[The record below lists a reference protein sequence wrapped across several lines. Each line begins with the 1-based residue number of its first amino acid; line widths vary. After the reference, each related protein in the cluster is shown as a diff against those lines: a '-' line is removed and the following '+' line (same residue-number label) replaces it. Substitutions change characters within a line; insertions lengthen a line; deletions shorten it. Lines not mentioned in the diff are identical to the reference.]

1 MLTAVGPEGELQGV
15 QKWFFIDLPLFAR
28 FRRSRDSCRWQ
39 RSAETKS
46 EMAEHSHHHNFSP
59 CFCDLMRLLWSLV
72 VPCVYLSLVLTL
84 LLLLLLLGLRLGLQ
98 GRRRARRAQDG
109 GPAVAFFHPYC
120 NAGGGGER
128 VLWCSLRALMHR
140 YPGISFVVYTGD
152 QGVTGEQIL
161 EGARLRFNISLP
173 RPVTFIFLHHRT
185 LVEAESYPHFT
196 LLGQSVGSMFLGW
209 EALVTF
215 VPDLYVD
222 SMGYAFTLPIF
233 RYLGGCKVASY
244 VHYPTVSTDMLSVVR
259 DRNPRFNNADF
270 ISRNPVLSVLKVVYY
285 CCFALLY
292 GLAGSCS
299 DVVMVNSTWTLGHIL
314 ALWRSPS
321 RTSVVYPPCDVRA
334 FLDVPLED
342 GDEDEGGW
350 DRKCHSIVSVGQ
362 FRPEKDH
369 RLQIAAFHKLLCGK
383 GEGPGGRE
391 ALRLVL
397 IGGCRNPEDEERVR
411 LLRGLCQ
418 ELGVDDR
425 VDFKLNVPFEEL
437 KRELVDAT
445 IGLHTMWNEHF
456 GIGVVECMAAGTVV
470 LAHKSGGP
478 KLDIVV
484 PYDGRQTGFLADSE
498 DSYAAAMATILAL
511 SPAARLEIRRNA
523 RRSVER
529 FSDQEFELCFL
540 AAMESLM
547 SKLGR

>member
-1 MLTAVGPEGELQGV
+1 
-15 QKWFFIDLPLFAR
+15 
-28 FRRSRDSCRWQ
+28 
-39 RSAETKS
+39 
-46 EMAEHSHHHNFSP
+46 MAGHDHHHHHLSL

-72 VPCVYLSLVLTL
+72 VPCAYLSLALTL
-84 LLLLLLLGLRLGLQ
+84 VLLLLLLGVRMWLH
-98 GRRRARRAQDG
+98 GRRKARRAQLG

-128 VLWCSLRALMHR
+128 VLWCSLRTLMHR
-140 YPGISFVVYTGD
+140 YPSTSFVVYTGD

-161 EGARLRFNISLP
+161 EGAQQRFNITLP
-173 RPVTFIFLHHRT
+173 RPVTFVFLRHRV
-185 LVEAESYPHFT
+185 LVEAGSYPHFT
-196 LLGQSVGSMFLGW
+196 LLGQSAGSMFLGW
-209 EALVTF
+209 EALTAF

-259 DRNPRFNNADF
+259 ERNPRFNNADF
-270 ISRNPVLSVLKVVYY
+270 ISRNPMLSAVKVVYY

-299 DVVMVNSTWTLGHIL
+299 DVIMVNSTWTLGHIL

-334 FLDVPLED
+334 FLDVQLEEEEED
-342 GDEDEGGW
+342 DEMEEGWEELGRELGSGEEEEEGGGRGGEH
-350 DRKCHSIVSVGQ
+350 RKCHTIVSVGQ

-369 RLQIAAFHKLLCGK
+369 CLQIRAFRKLLDRR

-391 ALRLVL
+391 SLRLVL
-397 IGGCRNPEDEERVR
+397 IGGCRNQEDEERV
-411 LLRGLCQ
+411 LMLRGLCQ
-418 ELGVDDR
+418 QLDVSDR
-425 VDFKLNVPFEEL
+425 IDFKLNVPFEEL

-456 GIGVVECMAAGTVV
+456 GIGVVECMAAGTIV

-484 PYDGRQTGFLADSE
+484 PYEGGETGFLADSE
-498 DSYAAAMATILAL
+498 DSYAAAMETILLL
-511 SPAARLEIRRNA
+511 SPSARLEMRRNA

-529 FSDQEFELCFL
+529 FSDQEFEACFL

-547 SKLGR
+547 SKLER

>member
-1 MLTAVGPEGELQGV
+1 
-15 QKWFFIDLPLFAR
+15 
-28 FRRSRDSCRWQ
+28 
-39 RSAETKS
+39 
-46 EMAEHSHHHNFSP
+46 MAEHEHHHHHFSL

-84 LLLLLLLGLRLGLQ
+84 VLLLLLLGVRLWLH
-98 GRRRARRAQDG
+98 GRRKARGAQDGG

-128 VLWCSLRALMHR
+128 VLWCSLRALMNR
-140 YPGISFVVYTGD
+140 YPSVSFVVYTGD

-161 EGARLRFNISLP
+161 EGARQRFNITLP
-173 RPVTFIFLHHRT
+173 RPITFVFLRHRS
-185 LVEAESYPHFT
+185 LVEASSYPHFT
-196 LLGQSVGSMFLGW
+196 LLGQSGGSMFLGW
-209 EALVTF
+209 EALTAF

-244 VHYPTVSTDMLSVVR
+244 VHYPTVSTDMLSVIR
-259 DRNPRFNNADF
+259 ERNPRFNNADF
-270 ISRNPVLSVLKVVYY
+270 ISRNPVLSAVKVVYY

-299 DVVMVNSTWTLGHIL
+299 DVIMVNSTWTLGHIL
-314 ALWRSPS
+314 SLWRSPS
-321 RTSVVYPPCDVRA
+321 RTSIVYPPCDVRA
-334 FLDVPLED
+334 FLGVPLEEEEEEE
-342 GDEDEGGW
+342 EDKEEVEEGWEELGRELSSEEEGAG

-369 RLQIAAFHKLLCGK
+369 RLQIRAFHKLLDRK
-383 GEGPGGRE
+383 KEGPVGRE
-391 ALRLVL
+391 SLRLVL
-397 IGGCRNPEDEERVR
+397 IGGCRNQEDEERV
-411 LLRGLCQ
+411 LMLRGLCQ
-418 ELGVDDR
+418 ELDVADR

-456 GIGVVECMAAGTVV
+456 GIGVVECMAAGTIV

-484 PYDGRQTGFLADSE
+484 PYEGGQTGFLADSE
-498 DSYAAAMATILAL
+498 DGYAAAMEAILAL
-511 SPAARLEIRRNA
+511 SPSARLEIRHNA

-529 FSDQEFELCFL
+529 FSDQEFEACFL

-547 SKLGR
+547 CKLGR

>member
-1 MLTAVGPEGELQGV
+1 
-15 QKWFFIDLPLFAR
+15 
-28 FRRSRDSCRWQ
+28 
-39 RSAETKS
+39 
-46 EMAEHSHHHNFSP
+46 MAAHDQHQHLSL
-59 CFCDLMRLLWSLV
+59 CFCDLMRLLWALV
-72 VPCVYLSLVLTL
+72 LPCVCLSLLLTL
-84 LLLLLLLGLRLGLQ
+84 VLVLLLLGVRMWLR
-98 GRRRARRAQDG
+98 GRRRARWAQDG

-128 VLWCSLRALMHR
+128 VLWCALRTLMHR
-140 YPGISFVVYTGD
+140 YPRVSFVVYTGD

-161 EGARLRFNISLP
+161 EGARQRFNIRLP
-173 RPVTFIFLHHRT
+173 RPITFVFLRHRG
-185 LVEAESYPHFT
+185 LVEAASYPHFT
-196 LLGQSVGSMFLGW
+196 LLGQSAGSMFLAW
-209 EALVTF
+209 EALTAL

-259 DRNPRFNNADF
+259 ERNPRFNNADF
-270 ISRNPVLSVLKVVYY
+270 ISRNPVLSAVKVLYY

-299 DVVMVNSTWTLGHIL
+299 DVIMVNSTWTLGHIL

-321 RTSVVYPPCDVRA
+321 RTSIVYPPCDVQA
-334 FLDVPLED
+334 FLDVPLE
-342 GDEDEGGW
+342 GEDEDEDGWEQLGRELGSGEEEEGAGGR

-369 RLQIAAFHKLLCGK
+369 QLQIRAFRKLLDRK
-383 GEGPGGRE
+383 EEGPTGQE
-391 ALRLVL
+391 SLRLVL
-397 IGGCRNPEDEERVR
+397 IGGCRNQEDEERV
-411 LLRGLCQ
+411 LMLRGLCQ
-418 ELGVDDR
+418 ELGVSGR

-437 KRELVDAT
+437 KKELVDAT

-456 GIGVVECMAAGTVV
+456 GIGVVECMAAGTIV

-484 PYDGRQTGFLADSE
+484 PYEGGQTGFLADSE
-498 DSYAAAMATILAL
+498 DGYAAAMATILAL
-511 SPAARLEIRRNA
+511 TPSARLEIRRSA

-529 FSDQEFELCFL
+529 FSDQEFEACFL

-547 SKLGR
+547 TKLER

>member
-1 MLTAVGPEGELQGV
+1 
-15 QKWFFIDLPLFAR
+15 
-28 FRRSRDSCRWQ
+28 
-39 RSAETKS
+39 
-46 EMAEHSHHHNFSP
+46 MAGHEHHHRHHFSP
-59 CFCDLMRLLWSLV
+59 CFCDLMRLFGSLV

-84 LLLLLLLGLRLGLQ
+84 CLLLLLLGVRVWLQ
-98 GRRRARRAQDG
+98 GRRTARRARDG

-128 VLWCSLRALMHR
+128 VLWCSLRTLMHR
-140 YPGISFVVYTGD
+140 YPGVSFLVYTGD
-152 QGVTGEQIL
+152 QGVTSEQIL
-161 EGARLRFNISLP
+161 EGVRQRFNITLP
-173 RPVTFIFLHHRT
+173 QPITFIFLRHRS
-185 LVEAESYPHFT
+185 LVEASSYPHFT
-196 LLGQSVGSMFLGW
+196 LLGQSGGSMFLGW
-209 EALVTF
+209 EALMAY

-259 DRNPRFNNADF
+259 ERNPRFNHSDLV
-270 ISRNPVLSVLKVVYY
+270 SRSPVLSAVKVAYY

-292 GLAGSCS
+292 GLVGSCC
-299 DVVMVNSTWTLGHIL
+299 DVVMVNSTWTLRHIL
-314 ALWRSPS
+314 SLWRSPS
-321 RTSVVYPPCDVRA
+321 RTAVVYPPCDVRA

-342 GDEDEGGW
+342 REEDEEEEGWEELGRELAGGEEEDAKA

-369 RLQIAAFHKLLCGK
+369 RLQIRAFHKLL
-383 GEGPGGRE
+383 GGRAE
-391 ALRLVL
+391 KSVRLVL
-397 IGGCRNPEDEERVR
+397 IGGCRDREDEQRV
-411 LLRGLCQ
+411 LMLRGLCQ
-418 ELGVDDR
+418 ELGVADH
-425 VDFKLNVPFEEL
+425 VDFKLNVSFGEL
-437 KRELVDAT
+437 KRELGNAT

-456 GIGVVECMAAGTVV
+456 GIGVVECMAAGAIV

-484 PYDGRQTGFLADSE
+484 EYEGGQTGFLADSE
-498 DSYAAAMATILAL
+498 DSYAAAMETILAL
-511 SPAARLEIRRNA
+511 SPSARLEIRQNA

-529 FSDQEFELCFL
+529 FSDQEFEACFL

-547 SKLGR
+547 SALEQ